1 MVISQ
6 KELPKNELELTIEVP
21 VEELHKYLTKAAED
35 ISKEITIEGFR
46 PGKAP
51 YDLVEKQV
59 GAMRI
64 YQHAAE
70 LTVQDT
76 FPKAIQEHK
85 LETIGNPKIELKKIA
100 PGNPFIYTAIVAL
113 MPTIELGEYKKFK
126 EKKKDIHVEQKDV
139 DETVN
144 NIRRMYAKEERVQR
158 KAEKGDKVE
167 IDLSVFR
174 DKVPMDGGEAKSQPV
189 MIGEE
194 KFIPGFEDHLIGM
207 SENEKKEFTL
217 KFPREYYQKSLA
229 GKEALFKVAVKGV
242 YKIDLPALDDAFVK
256 MVGKFESVDDMRKQI
271 EKNIFDEKNEKEQQR
286 FELSLLE
293 TVISRSTFGELP
305 DMLVQ
310 NELNRMVEEL
320 KADIKQRGMKLE
332 DYLSSIKQTEEAL
345 RQGMTEQ
352 AEKRIKSALAMREI
366 SKKENI
372 TVSPEEIEVIVS
384 REKENYKDQPD
395 VIKKIDSIEYKEYL
409 TTIQDNKKVL
419 KLLEQ
424 AATEK

>member
-1 MVISQ
+1 MQISR
-6 KELPKNELELTIEVP
+6 KELPKNQLELTIEVP
-21 VEELHKYLTKAAED
+21 VEALQKYLTKAAED

-76 FPKAIQEHK
+76 YPKAVLEHK

-100 PGNPFIYTAIVAL
+100 PGNPFVYTAIVSL
-113 MPTIELGEYKKFK
+113 LPTITLGDYTKFK
-126 EKKKDIHVEQKDV
+126 EKKKDVHVEQKDV

-174 DKVPMDGGEAKSQPV
+174 DKVPMDGGEAKNQPV

-217 KFPREYYQKSLA
+217 KFPKEYHQKTLA

-256 MVGKFESVDDMRKQI
+256 MVGKFETVDDMRRQV
-271 EKNIFDEKNEKEQQR
+271 EKNIHDEKNEKEQQR
-286 FELSLLE
+286 FELALLE
-293 TVISRSTFGELP
+293 AVIARSTFGELP

-320 KADIKQRGMKLE
+320 KADIERRSMKFE
-332 DYLSSIKQTEEAL
+332 DYLSSIKKTEDEL

-352 AEKRIKSALAMREI
+352 AEKRIKSALVMREI

-372 TVSPEEIEVIVS
+372 TASPEEIEQQVA

-395 VIKKIDSIEYKEYL
+395 VIKKIDSKEYKEYL
-409 TTIQDNKKVL
+409 TTIQGNKKVL